1 MRGGGIRCVWSVDAA
16 SGLSAR
22 VLEDKEMGWPVRREG
37 LCLGGVDGA

>member
-1 MRGGGIRCVWSVDAA
+1 
-16 SGLSAR
+16 